1 MGKLYCIPLIQD
13 INRYLGFAEKYNACF
28 EYNDFFIPGLLD
40 DGFTLNK
47 VIKQYMSV
55 RPGGTG
61 DTMHGA
67 FLDICVNSEDS
78 KILEVSDYRVRQCMD
93 IAVKMGLK
101 AVIFHTNYI
110 VNFRL
115 GSYLDSWIS
124 RNEEYWRKI
133 LRDYKE
139 QYIYIENMFDDAP
152 YMLKSLAERM
162 ADEPRFG
169 VCLDVAH
176 ACISGSPMDNWYS
189 QMASYVK
196 HIHINDNDGNED
208 LHSPVGTGIIKW
220 DKFDSWCRG
229 LAKEPSVLVE
239 VRGYGH
245 LEASIEYMQKNKIY
259 PFGQGGNIWSQNQ

>member
-1 MGKLYCIPLIQD
+1 MGKLYCIPSLQD
-13 INRYLGFAEKYNACF
+13 INRYLGFSEKYNAGF

-40 DGFTLNK
+40 DGFMLNK
-47 VIKQYMSV
+47 IIKQYMSV
-55 RPGGTG
+55 RTGGIG

-67 FLDICVNSEDS
+67 FLDICVDSADS
-78 KILEVSDYRVRQCMD
+78 KIFEASDYRVRHCMD

-115 GSYLDSWIS
+115 ASYLDSWIS
-124 RNEEYWRKI
+124 RNEEYWRQI
-133 LRDYKE
+133 LKDYKE

-152 YMLKSLAERM
+152 YMLKTLAERM

-169 VCLDVAH
+169 VCLDIAH
-176 ACISGSPMDNWYS
+176 ACISGSPMKDWYN

-208 LHSPVGTGIIKW
+208 LHNPVGTGIISW
-220 DKFDSWCRG
+220 DTFDSWCKG
-229 LAKEPSVLVE
+229 LAEEPSVLVE
-239 VRGYGH
+239 VREYGH
-245 LEASIEYMQKNKIY
+245 LETSLEYMQKNKIY
-259 PFGQGGNIWSQNQ
+259 PFGQGGNIWFQNQ

>member
-152 YMLKSLAERM
+152 FMLAELAKRM

-169 VCLDVAH
+169 VCFDIAH
-176 ACISGSPMDNWYS
+176 AFISGSPVEDWYNVVS
-189 QMASYVK
+189 PYVK
-196 HIHINDNDGNED
+196 HIHANDNDGVED
-208 LHSPVGTGIIKW
+208 LHNPVGEGWIEW
-220 DKFDSWCRG
+220 DVFDRWCRE
-229 LAKEPSVLVE
+229 LKDKPSLLVE
-239 VRGYGH
+239 VRNF
-245 LEASIEYMQKNKIY
+245 EDMEKSVKYMQEHNIY
-259 PFGQGGNIWSQNQ
+259 PFG